1 MCDEIGNNLASWSSM
16 SQFDDLV
23 WDEFEENTDHMV
35 PEPDDDDDDDDD
47 ESSEQTTAWVTTTR
61 RMMLQPQQQQVAVA
75 AEQQQSFALVTKS
88 GHIISQ
94 HSWGSR
100 GDAVVQHGI
109 IAEKKKETGF
119 GFDMSVVE
127 LETMVAPSSGEDI
140 IYIEWVL
147 RRFLVKL
154 FHICSS
160 SCLF

>member
-1 MCDEIGNNLASWSSM
+1 LTEFLFCLL
-16 SQFDDLV
+16 QFDDLV

-35 PEPDDDDDDDDD
+35 PEPDDDDDDDD
-47 ESSEQTTAWVTTTR
+47 SSEQTTAWVTTTR

-75 AEQQQSFALVTKS
+75 SEQQQSFALVTKS
-88 GHIISQ
+88 GPIISQ
-94 HSWGSR
+94 HSWGLR

-127 LETMVAPSSGEDI
+127 LETTVAPSSGEDI
-140 IYIEWVL
+140 IYFKWVL

-154 FHICSS
+154 FYICSS

>member
-1 MCDEIGNNLASWSSM
+1 M
-16 SQFDDLV
+16 QFDDLV

-35 PEPDDDDDDDDD
+35 PEPNDDDDDD
-47 ESSEQTTAWVTTTR
+47 SSEQTTAWVTTTR
-61 RMMLQPQQQQVAVA
+61 RMMLQPQQQQVALA
-75 AEQQQSFALVTKS
+75 AEQQRSFALVTKS
-88 GHIISQ
+88 GPIISQ

-119 GFDMSVVE
+119 GSVVE
-127 LETMVAPSSGEDI
+127 LETTVVPSSGEDI
-140 IYIEWVL
+140 IYFEWVL

-154 FHICSS
+154 FYICSS

>member
-35 PEPDDDDDDDDD
+35 PEPDGDDDDD
-47 ESSEQTTAWVTTTR
+47 SSEQTTAWVTTTR

-88 GHIISQ
+88 GPIISQ
-94 HSWGSR
+94 HSWGLR

-127 LETMVAPSSGEDI
+127 LETTVAPSSGEDI
-140 IYIEWVL
+140 IYFKWVL

-154 FHICSS
+154 FYICSS

>member
-35 PEPDDDDDDDDD
+35 PEPDDNDDDDD
-47 ESSEQTTAWVTTTR
+47 SSEQTTAWVTTTR
-61 RMMLQPQQQQVAVA
+61 RMMLQPQQQQQQVAVA

-88 GHIISQ
+88 RPIISQ
-94 HSWGSR
+94 DSGGLR

-119 GFDMSVVE
+119 GFGMSVVE

-154 FHICSS
+154 SYICSS